1 MVYHMLDTTK
11 QCIAVCHEMPYTVI
25 TNSSITNGQEGYSR
39 SVGPGGGAL
48 IGSHCN

>member
-1 MVYHMLDTTK
+1 MY
-11 QCIAVCHEMPYTVI
+11 CSMPWDAIYCI